1 MEDTTTFFKKDTSAI
16 KNSKHMKR
24 NVFVI
29 YSPRHIKIEPE
40 NFRRTGTEISVFLPQ
55 KSNGFIRS
63 RLNGDELKELFH
75 GEHHLWI
82 EILNRSF
89 VDNIAVKRNKPLGFL
104 VVEPENLNFK
114 YAPTKKENKTK
125 KEVVARSKRKRQ
137 LGWVSFQV

>member
-1 MEDTTTFFKKDTSAI
+1 
-16 KNSKHMKR
+16 MKR
-24 NVFVI
+24 KVFVI
-29 YSPRHIKIEPE
+29 YSPRHFKIEPE
-40 NFRRTGTEISVFLPQ
+40 NFRRTDTEIIVFLSQ

-89 VDNIAVKRNKPLGFL
+89 VDNIVVKRNKPLGFL

-114 YAPTKKENKTK
+114 YAPTKKENKAK
-125 KEVVARSKRKRQ
+125 KKVVTRS
-137 LGWVSFQV
+137 